1 MTRRKT
7 RIMKT
12 EDLLRA
18 PYKRVLIPDEESG
31 TYTAEIAEFPGCVSQ
46 GQTPQE
52 ALENLET
59 AARGWIEAV
68 LDLGQ
73 EVPPLSI
80 TEEHSG
86 KISLRL
92 PRSLHRRAAQ
102 MAQRDG
108 VSLNLFIATAI
119 AEKVGAGHPSPR
131 EERQPAYYIIGTP
144 NFSFKKPGFSAKFR
158 EKAGT
163 GGVLSEDLQLQ
174 AVYGNV
180 C

>member
-1 MTRRKT
+1 M
-7 RIMKT
+7 MKPSNKKI
-12 EDLLRA
+12 EDYLKA
-18 PYKRVLIPDEESG
+18 PYKRVLIPAEESG
-31 TYTAEIAEFPGCVSQ
+31 TYTAEIVEFPGCVSQ
-46 GQTPQE
+46 GQTPVE

-59 AARGWIEAV
+59 ASRGWIEAV

-73 EVPPLSI
+73 EVPPPSI

-144 NFSFKKPGFSAKFR
+144 NFPLKPGFSTKFR
-158 EKAGT
+158 EKAVTAGF
-163 GGVLSEDLQLQ
+163 LSEDLQLQ